1 MQSIVQE
8 HTTLAQWGNSKA
20 TRIPSSILK
29 LLNVDV
35 NQKFS
40 ISVKNQSI
48 ILTPEIE
55 KPKTIHELFSGW
67 EDDGIRHTEVDWGQA
82 EGNELSW

>member
-1 MQSIVQE
+1 MSSVIQE

-29 LLNVDV
+29 MLNLDV

-40 ISVKNQSI
+40 ISIKEQSI
-48 ILTPEIE
+48 VLTPEIE
-55 KPKTIHELFSGW
+55 KPKTIHELFSDW
-67 EDDGIRHTEVDWGQA
+67 EDDGIRQGEIDWGQA
-82 EGNELSW
+82 QGEELPW